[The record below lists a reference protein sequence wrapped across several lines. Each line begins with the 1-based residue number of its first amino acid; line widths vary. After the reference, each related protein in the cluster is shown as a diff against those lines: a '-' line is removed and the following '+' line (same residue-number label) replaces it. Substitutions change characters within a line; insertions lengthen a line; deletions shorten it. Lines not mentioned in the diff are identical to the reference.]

1 MKRAA
6 LTLSALAMLFV
17 TYSVVSNHIGA
28 PPLIPS
34 VAAKGGGIFQ
44 PCDFPTEVNT
54 AEPSET
60 AWQLFVAATCTVNKD
75 KYPYVVWETWLEQ
88 SQVYTASGQT
98 LALAEG
104 ERPRFHVSPLALIMQ
119 QKQKT
124 QAPLQPDI
132 TVQVASQD
140 CNTLTW
146 SGRTICEEAR
156 LNPATVTYVT
166 TNQLTTHSG
175 QIAFVTAGKKFD
187 FTRPSIEIKADWIKL
202 PSCDSPPQGVHIET
216 INNVCYALGGVHLI
230 SKLANKWVWAT
241 FEPQNATTNPQ
252 RCKVLGC
259 RDAYGSNPE
268 TSSGANTQLTQAL
281 TILMSAAQL
290 QPEWKNYRLDGV
302 QVDFTKGGKNTL
314 LGNSIIEG
322 DNAGTPTQMRKSSC
336 ITCHHRSA
344 IDKNG
349 NPALPVKFKAGPPKA
364 YPTGVV
370 SRDFVWSL
378 WLAR

>member
-1 MKRAA
+1 
-6 LTLSALAMLFV
+6 MLFV
-17 TYSVVSNHIGA
+17 TYSMVSNHIGA
-28 PPLIPS
+28 TPLIPS
-34 VAAKGGGIFQ
+34 VAAKGGGIYQ
-44 PCDFPTEVNT
+44 PCDFPIEVNT
-54 AEPSET
+54 AKPSET
-60 AWQLFVAATCTVNKD
+60 AWRLFVAATCTVNKD

-88 SQVYTASGQT
+88 SQVYTANGQT

-104 ERPRFHVSPLALIMQ
+104 ERPRFHMSPLALIMQ

-124 QAPLQPDI
+124 QAPLQPEMI
-132 TVQVASQD
+132 LPQAANQD
-140 CNTLTW
+140 CNSQTW

-156 LNPATVTYVT
+156 LNPATVKYVT

-175 QIAFVTAGKKFD
+175 QIAFVTAGKTFD

-202 PSCDSPPQGVHIET
+202 PSCNSPPQGVHIET

-230 SKLANKWVWAT
+230 SKLVNKWIWAT

-259 RDAYGSNPE
+259 RDAFGSNPE
-268 TSSGANTQLTQAL
+268 TSSGANTQLTQSLA
-281 TILMSAAQL
+281 ILMSSAKL

-302 QVDFTKGGKNTL
+302 QVDFTKGGKDTV

-322 DNAGTPTQMRKSSC
+322 DNAGNPTLMKSSSC
-336 ITCHHRSA
+336 ITCHHLST
-344 IDKNG
+344 IN
-349 NPALPVKFKAGPPKA
+349 KAGNSLSPDFIIGPPAA
-364 YPTGVV
+364 YPPGMV

-378 WLAR
+378 SLAP